1 MSRDN
6 KDLELTDVHDEKPQ
20 ITIPGEEA
28 TYIYGPIP
36 GSAWIVIVTELCER
50 LSFYGA
56 SLMFIP
62 YMIKTL
68 GFNTQSASAI
78 NRGFTFFAYFTVI
91 FGASLADGYIGK
103 FRAIL
108 YSAIWYI
115 AGLIILA
122 ATASPIGLAGGAG
135 RAGFIV
141 SSYLFIAF
149 GMGGI
154 KSNVSAFAALQ
165 VPQHDVPTGR
175 KPNEYFGYNL
185 TVERVFRFFYWSIN
199 LGAFVGQIV
208 CPILSKVTVDESV
221 PELKYGNY
229 GVTFAFPACVF
240 VVGTIVFTLGKNRFK
255 DTEITVNPLT
265 KALGCIKY
273 AISNRGSNPNAT
285 HFLDNAKVDD
295 KVSVGWDHQFV
306 EDLKKSLRACKAF
319 AFYGF
324 YWALYNNM
332 SDSFIIQ
339 GMRMQRPKW
348 LSSEQLNVVNSLV
361 LVIFLPIF
369 DYIVFPGLRKLGVN
383 LGPLRR
389 ICIGF
394 TLCTVSMILA
404 AIFQSKVYAS
414 GPYYDFSAQYTTD
427 VGIAAEAVGDLNN
440 EFPIWWQIIV
450 YFLMAV
456 SEIFASATGLEFAFK
471 YASEELKSFVLALF
485 LFTNCI
491 GSLLGMIVAIWSK
504 DPYFTWL
511 FTGEAAVMGAVTIIF
526 TLLFFNKDEE

>member
-6 KDLELTDVHDEKPQ
+6 KDLELTDIHDEKPQ
-20 ITIPGEEA
+20 IAIPGEEA

-36 GSAWIVIVTELCER
+36 ASAWIVIITELCER

-91 FGASLADGYIGK
+91 FGASLADGYVGK

-108 YSAIWYI
+108 YSAMWYI
-115 AGLIILA
+115 VGLIILA
-122 ATASPIGLAGGAG
+122 VTASPTGLAGGAG

-199 LGAFVGQIV
+199 LGAFVGMLV
-208 CPILSKVTVDESV
+208 CPLISKATTIEDD
-221 PELKYGNY
+221 PYLNHGNY
-229 GVTFAFPACVF
+229 GATFGFPACVF
-240 VVGTIVFTLGKNRFK
+240 VVGTIIFCMGKNKFK
-255 DTEITVNPLT
+255 DTEISVNPLT
-265 KALGCIKY
+265 KALRCVKY
-273 AISNRGSNPNAT
+273 ALANRGSNPNAT
-285 HFLDNAKVDD
+285 HFLDNAKVDG
-295 KVSVGWDHQFV
+295 KTSIGWDNQFV
-306 EDLKKSLRACKAF
+306 EDLKKSLRACKVF
-319 AFYGF
+319 LFYGF

-332 SDSFIIQ
+332 TDSFIIQ
-339 GMRMQRPKW
+339 GMHMERPKW
-348 LSSEQLNVVNSLV
+348 LTSEQLNVVNSLV
-361 LVIFLPIF
+361 LVILLPIF
-369 DYIVFPGLRKLGVN
+369 DYIIFPGIRKAN
-383 LGPLRR
+383 IKLGPLRR

-394 TLCTVSMILA
+394 TLCTIAMALA
-404 AIFQSKVYAS
+404 AVFQSRVYAS
-414 GPYYDFSAQYTTD
+414 EPYFDFSEEYVKD
-427 VGIAAEAVGDLNN
+427 VDPKLINDINN
-440 EFPIWWQIIV
+440 NFSIWWQVIV
-450 YFLMAV
+450 YVIMSV

-485 LFTNCI
+485 LFTNCL

-511 FTGEAAVMGAVTIIF
+511 FTGEAAVMGAVTIVF

>member
-1 MSRDN
+1 MTRDS
-6 KDLELTDVHDEKPQ
+6 KDLETTAYKSEKVV
-20 ITIPGEEA
+20 PGEDA
-28 TYIYGPIP
+28 HFIYGPIP
-36 GSAWIVIVTELCER
+36 SSAWIVIVTELCER

-62 YMIKTL
+62 YLVKTL
-68 GFNTQSASAI
+68 GYSTQSASAI

-91 FGASLADGYIGK
+91 FGASLADGYVGK
-103 FRAIL
+103 YKAIVL
-108 YSAIWYI
+108 SAIWYI
-115 AGLIILA
+115 IGLVILA
-122 ATASPIGLAGGAG
+122 ATASPAGLAANCGTW
-135 RAGFIV
+135 GFIV
-141 SSYLFIAF
+141 ASYIFIAF

-165 VPQHDVPTGR
+165 VPAEDVPTGR
-175 KPNEYFGYNL
+175 KPNEFYGHNL
-185 TVERVFRFFYWSIN
+185 TVERIFRFFYWSIN

-208 CPILSKVTVDESV
+208 CPILSKATAVKGDAY
-221 PELKYGNY
+221 LNHGNY
-229 GVTFAFPACVF
+229 GVTYGFPACVF
-240 VVGTIVFTLGKNRFK
+240 VVGTIVFALGKNKFK

-273 AISNRGSNPNAT
+273 AIANRGSNPDAT
-285 HFLDNAKVDD
+285 HFLDNAKVSD

-339 GMRMQRPKW
+339 GMRMQRPEW

-369 DYIVFPGLRKLGVN
+369 DYLIFPGLRKLGVN

-394 TLCTVSMILA
+394 TLCTLSMVLA

-414 GPYYDFSAQYTTD
+414 GPYYDFSDKYTID
-427 VGIAAEAVGDLNN
+427 VGVKPEDVGDLNN
-440 EFPIWWQIIV
+440 DFTIWWQIIV

-491 GSLLGMIVAIWSK
+491 GSLLGMIVALGSA
-504 DPYFTWL
+504 DPYYTWL
-511 FTGEAAVMGAVTIIF
+511 FTGEAAVMGVVTIIF
-526 TLLFFNKDEE
+526 IFLFFNKDEE